1 MVRLSAAAVRKR
13 RQWLEAIGKSSGTL
27 WKTCRK
33 ICISIEVSSMRIAFD
48 KKTLRIKILYVFARS
63 ETPVLFDKRYRAL
76 CNGRTKDAVHGN
88 DCGEKRSGESLRKL
102 RVYLSVNVIALLLQ
116 CPV

>member
-1 MVRLSAAAVRKR
+1 MVRLSTAAVRKR
-13 RQWLEAIGKSSGTL
+13 RQWLEAIGKSSETL

-33 ICISIEVSSMRIAFD
+33 ICISIEASSTCIM
-48 KKTLRIKILYVFARS
+48 YVFARS

-76 CNGRTKDAVHGN
+76 CNRRTKDAVHGN
-88 DCGEKRSGESLRKL
+88 DCEKRSGESLRKL

>member
-1 MVRLSAAAVRKR
+1 MVRLSAAAMRKR
-13 RQWLEAIGKSSGTL
+13 RQWLEAIGKSSKTL

-33 ICISIEVSSMRIAFD
+33 ICISIEASSHGVASSSICFERA
-48 KKTLRIKILYVFARS
+48 LYVFACS
-63 ETPVLFDKRYRAL
+63 ETLVLFDKRYRAL

-88 DCGEKRSGESLRKL
+88 DYGEKHSGESLRKL